1 MPLDLDGEFRSLNL
15 SVNDKQMQADGPK
28 ALARARAAQIL
39 SRKFANRDRVKA
51 KLLEDQEMARTRARA
66 GREATRRRWKMKT
79 QHSPFL
85 VDLVAEN
92 ERLDEENKVRLAA
105 EARQM
110 RLLDKQRVALKQH
123 VMVRA
128 LREESDLD
136 ALRREKRAIVDEER
150 RLKALLD
157 LEKTQTR
164 SKVDMQ
170 AAERAERQRTVAKY
184 DLRRQ
189 RNVDRLQ
196 KQRLLHRDLLREA
209 ADVPGECDCTF

>member
-1 MPLDLDGEFRSLNL
+1 MPLCLADEFGSLNL
-15 SVNDKQMQADGPK
+15 SVEDRQMKADGPK
-28 ALARARAAQIL
+28 ALARARAAHIL
-39 SRKFANRDRVKA
+39 SRKFANRDRAKA
-51 KLLEDQEMARTRARA
+51 KLLESQEMERTRARA
-66 GREATRRRWKMKT
+66 GREATRRRWKIRT

-105 EARQM
+105 EARQVQ
-110 RLLDKQRVALKQH
+110 LLDKQRVALKQQ
-123 VMVRA
+123 VIVRA

-170 AAERAERQRTVAKY
+170 AAERAERQRTVAKN

-189 RNVDRLQ
+189 KNIDRLQ
-196 KQRLLHRDLLREA
+196 NKRLLNRKLLREV
-209 ADVPGECDCTF
+209 ADVPGEYDCTF